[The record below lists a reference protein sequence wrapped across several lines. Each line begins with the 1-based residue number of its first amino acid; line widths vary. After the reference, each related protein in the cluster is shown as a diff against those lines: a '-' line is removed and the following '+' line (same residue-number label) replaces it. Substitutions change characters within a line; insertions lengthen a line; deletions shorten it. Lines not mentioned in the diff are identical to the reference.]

1 MVVENITSAL
11 RDESEKIMD
20 QCSSDSS
27 NVIDSVNTTLRDEA
41 EKILAQCKS
50 DSSNVIYSVNTTLR
64 DESLKIMEQCSND
77 SSNVIDSVNTTLRE
91 ESQKIMEQCSNDSS
105 NVIDELAEQCKNDS
119 FNVIQALG
127 KTAEKCEDSYSTN
140 GIILFVLIIHCLL
153 ALPLQARSIW
163 GLIKHIFKCVFE
175 CLRPSSNNKVD
186 ETPKPSLS
194 PSPDRTT
201 TTPDPP
207 QTS

>member
-11 RDESEKIMD
+11 RDESEKILA

-27 NVIDSVNTTLRDEA
+27 NVIDR
-41 EKILAQCKS
+41 
-50 DSSNVIYSVNTTLR
+50 VNTTLR
-64 DESLKIMEQCSND
+64 DESEKILAQCSSD
-77 SSNVIDSVNTTLRE
+77 SSNVINSVNTTLRE
-91 ESQKIMEQCSNDSS
+91 ESQKI
-105 NVIDELAEQCKNDS
+105 VEQCKNDCS
-119 FNVIQALG
+119 AVVTEAL
-127 KTAEKCEDSYSTN
+127 TAEKCKDNFSTN

-186 ETPKPSLS
+186 ETPEPSLS

>member
-20 QCSSDSS
+20 QCSNDSS
-27 NVIDSVNTTLRDEA
+27 NVIDSVNTTLRDE
-41 EKILAQCKS
+41 
-50 DSSNVIYSVNTTLR
+50 
-64 DESLKIMEQCSND
+64 SLKIMQQCSSD
-77 SSNVIDSVNTTLRE
+77 SSAVVHNVT
-91 ESQKIMEQCSNDSS
+91 
-105 NVIDELAEQCKNDS
+105 
-119 FNVIQALG
+119 QAL
-127 KTAEKCEDSYSTN
+127 TAEKCEDNFSTN

-153 ALPLQARSIW
+153 ARPLQARSIW
-163 GLIKHIFKCVFE
+163 GLIKHIFKAVFE

-186 ETPKPSLS
+186 ETPEPSLS